1 MAFGAGWSAC
11 SGPILGSILLLTAV
25 RATLMQGI
33 IFLLAYAL
41 GLGLPFLLV
50 GILLERAGPLLRPIR
65 RYTGPLSLMGG
76 VILILLGM
84 LILTGRLDQLTNML
98 LP

>member
-1 MAFGAGWSAC
+1 MVAGEERDRAEPARAR
-11 SGPILGSILLLTAV
+11 GRDAV
-25 RATLMQGI
+25 GKAN
-33 IFLLAYAL
+33 
-41 GLGLPFLLV
+41 
-50 GILLERAGPLLRPIR
+50 LLERAGPLLRPIR

-76 VILILLGM
+76 VILILLRL